1 MMLQENNRMGLL
13 DLIFQ
18 PDKGQ
23 TDEETGQTYY
33 IRDDGSNIVEGT
45 RVKLTPA
52 EKQEARSRGEVE
64 VRRDRRTITLSN
76 DGDAIQAEVI
86 YLDND

>member
-1 MMLQENNRMGLL
+1 MGLL
-13 DLIFQ
+13 DLIFR

-33 IRDDGSNIVEGT
+33 DRGDGSNIVEGT

-52 EKQEARSRGEVE
+52 EKREARSTGEVE
-64 VRRDRRTITLSN
+64 VRRDRRTITLSS
-76 DGDAIQAEVI
+76 DGDAIQTEVI